1 MQYSPPVARVETKR
15 GHYYKDGQ
23 GQRIPGVTTILGD
36 GLPKAALINWAANA
50 TAEAAVNRWDELS
63 DMPPAQRLDALK
75 RARYETTDKAK
86 RRGTEVHGYAERL
99 VQGEEVTGIPDELR
113 GHVEAYA
120 RFVDAFNV
128 QPVLVEVVIVNYTIG
143 YAGTLDL
150 VAEIDCPHCGRRCT
164 WLMDVKTNEKGIY
177 AETSLQL
184 AAYRYSEFYVDA
196 DGKEQPMIA
205 VDHCGAVHVTSDEAL
220 LVPTLSWPEQFKTF
234 RIASKVRDWVKSN
247 DELVLNGIRP
257 PDNTRTATARIVWEE
272 ATA

>member
-75 RARYETTDKAK
+75 KARYETTDKAK

-99 VQGEEVTGIPDELR
+99 VQGEQVTGIPDELR

-150 VAEIDCPHCGRRCT
+150 VAEIDCPLTGGRAT
-164 WLMDVKTNEKGIY
+164 WLLDVKTNEKGIY
-177 AETSLQL
+177 AETALQL

-196 DGKEQPMIA
+196 DGKEQPMIT
-205 VDHCGAVHVTSDEAL
+205 VDHCGAVHVTSGDAL
-220 LVPTLSWPEQFKTF
+220 LVPTVSGPDQLKMF
-234 RIASKVRDWVKSN
+234 RIAQKVREFDKAS
-247 DELVLNGIRP
+247 DEFVMNGIRP
-257 PDNTRTATARIVWEE
+257 PEPSKSTARIVWEE
-272 ATA
+272 SA